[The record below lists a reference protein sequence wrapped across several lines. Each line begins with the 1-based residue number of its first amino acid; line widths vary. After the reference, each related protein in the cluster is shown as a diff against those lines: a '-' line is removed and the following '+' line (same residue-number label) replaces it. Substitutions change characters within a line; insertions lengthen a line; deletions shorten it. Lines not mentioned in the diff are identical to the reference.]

1 MEKSGGEEI
10 GGGKKEG
17 RRGKKRKRE
26 FTSLHKRKLTEK
38 IKTEQEFIYLFV
50 KLVKLDLLS

>member
-17 RRGKKRKRE
+17 RRGKERERE
-26 FTSLHKRKLTEK
+26 FTSLQKRKLTEK

>member
-17 RRGKKRKRE
+17 RRGKERERVYKFTQKETDREDKDRTRVFIFIRKI
-26 FTSLHKRKLTEK
+26 S
-38 IKTEQEFIYLFV
+38 
-50 KLVKLDLLS
+50 

>member
-17 RRGKKRKRE
+17 RRGKERERE
-26 FTSLHKRKLTEK
+26 FTSLQKRKLTEK
-38 IKTEQEFIYLFV
+38 IKTEQEFLYLFV